1 MTHPLKELFRDRF
14 ILVVD
19 KPSGLPSQGTRDGAD
34 NLYDQLSRENRYVG
48 LHHRLDTPASG
59 ALLLSLDKR
68 VNRGL
73 SEAFTH
79 HKITRTYRVFVLGD
93 VGDSGVWDSPIGG
106 QEAMTHWNKKA
117 FGGGV
122 SLIEATLKTGRTHQ
136 IRRHASEA
144 GHPVIGDK
152 RYGGAAGRAHTRLA
166 LHAWKLEFVHPLS
179 DEKIS
184 VISPIPEDLARMMRK
199 VGVDG

>member
-1 MTHPLKELFRDRF
+1 MTTALPELFRDRY

-34 NLYDQLSRENRYVG
+34 NLYDQLSSENTYIG

-59 ALLLSLDKR
+59 ALLLSLDRR

-73 SEAFTH
+73 SDAFSSH
-79 HKITRTYRVFVLGD
+79 SINRTYRVFVLGSVED
-93 VGDSGVWDSPIGG
+93 NGVWDDAIDN
-106 QEAMTHWNKKA
+106 QDALTYWKKIA
-117 FGGGV
+117 FGGGI

-136 IRRHASEA
+136 IRRHASGA
-144 GHPVIGDK
+144 GHPVIGDR

-166 LHAWKLEFVHPLS
+166 LHAWKLEFIHPLS
-179 DEKIS
+179 DDKIS
-184 VISPIPEDLARMMRK
+184 VTAPIPGDLSRLMRK
-199 VGVDG
+199 VGVTE

>member
-1 MTHPLKELFRDRF
+1 MTTALPELFRDRY

-34 NLYDQLSRENRYVG
+34 NLYDQLCSENSYVG

-59 ALLLSLDKR
+59 ALLLSLDRR

-73 SEAFTH
+73 SDAFANH
-79 HKITRTYRVFVLGD
+79 SITRTYRVFVLGD
-93 VGDSGVWDSPIGG
+93 VGEAGVWDNAIDNK
-106 QEAMTHWNKKA
+106 EAVTYWEKVA
-117 FGGGV
+117 FGGGI
-122 SLIEATLKTGRTHQ
+122 SLIEATLETGRTHQ
-136 IRRHASEA
+136 IRKHASHA

-166 LHAWKLEFVHPLS
+166 LHAWKLEFIHPLS

-184 VISPIPEDLARMMRK
+184 VTAPIPDDLSRLMRK
-199 VGVDG
+199 VGVAE

>member
-1 MTHPLKELFRDRF
+1 MTTPLPELFRDRF

-34 NLYDQLSRENRYVG
+34 NLYDQLSREHAYIG

-59 ALLLSLDKR
+59 AMLLSLDRR

-73 SEAFTH
+73 ADAFASH
-79 HKITRTYRVFVLGD
+79 SITRTYRVFVLGD
-93 VGDSGVWDSPIGG
+93 VNDKGVWD
-106 QEAMTHWNKKA
+106 EAIADQVAVTYWKKRA
-117 FGGGV
+117 FGGGI

-136 IRRHASEA
+136 IRIHASGA

-152 RYGGAAGRAHTRLA
+152 RYGGAAGRAHSRLA
-166 LHAWKLEFVHPLS
+166 LHAWRLEFIHPLS
-179 DEKIS
+179 DERIS
-184 VISPIPEDLARMMRK
+184 VTAPTPDDLSRLMQK
-199 VGVDG
+199 VGVVQ

>member
-1 MTHPLKELFRDRF
+1 MNTPLPVLFRDRY

-34 NLYDQLSRENRYVG
+34 NLYDQLSHEHRYVG

-59 ALLLSLDKR
+59 ALLLSLDRR

-73 SEAFTH
+73 ADAFASH
-79 HKITRTYRVFVLGD
+79 SITRTYRVFVLGEVD
-93 VGDSGVWDSPIGG
+93 EAGVWDAPIG
-106 QEAMTHWNKKA
+106 QHEAITYWKKRA
-117 FGGGV
+117 FGGGI

-136 IRRHASEA
+136 IRIHASGS

-152 RYGGAAGRAHTRLA
+152 RYGGAAGRAHSRLA
-166 LHAWKLEFVHPLS
+166 LHAWRLDFIHPLS

-184 VISPIPEDLARMMRK
+184 VTAPIPNDLSRLMQK
-199 VGVDG
+199 VGVAE